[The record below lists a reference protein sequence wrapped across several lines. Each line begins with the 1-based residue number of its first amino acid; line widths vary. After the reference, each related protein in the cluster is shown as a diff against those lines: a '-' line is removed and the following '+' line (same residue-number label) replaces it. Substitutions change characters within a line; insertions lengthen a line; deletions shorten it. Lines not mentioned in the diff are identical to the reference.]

1 MSYFLTRY
9 HHELPA
15 AAVAVQDK
23 ISALLRMADDAA
35 ASMNNELRVQLVKI
49 PKQVSGEVSAE
60 VHGRHAASNTS
71 KRCDMFTPTDSRSH
85 WSCCVQ
91 IRLMRLSEFQ
101 DKHAGDL
108 TGPALMEIKHRQQ
121 ALKAQMILPP
131 ATGENHCTVQRPTPS
146 YVTQRHVVPIAKS
159 APMVGL
165 LGSVSCTDAVLQLR
179 CVCRRCLLNAEHKV
193 DHRVSSSKCS
203 APLDSKL

>member
-49 PKQVSGEVSAE
+49 PKQVSGKVSAE
-60 VHGRHAASNTS
+60 VHGRHAASKIS
-71 KRCDMFTPTDSRSH
+71 KRCDMFTPTDSRFH

-121 ALKAQMILPP
+121 ALKAQMMVPP

-146 YVTQRHVVPIAKS
+146 YVTQRHVVPIAKVHQWLAYLAVCHALMQFS
-159 APMVGL
+159 SCIVCVSPM
-165 LGSVSCTDAVLQLR
+165 STE
-179 CVCRRCLLNAEHKV
+179 CRTQSRS
-193 DHRVSSSKCS
+193 RSRQQ
-203 APLDSKL
+203 